1 MDEKKYDLI
10 AFTDKGLS
18 LDVRV
23 DPEED
28 TVWLT
33 KVQMALLFDRDR
45 SVISRHISNIFNEGE
60 ASKDTSV
67 HILHI
72 SGNAVNYR
80 PPQLYNLDVII
91 SVGYRV
97 KSGRGVMFRKW
108 ASSVLKQ
115 YLIKGY
121 AVDEKRLSAHDKS
134 LAELSGK
141 VLSLDA
147 RTQVNEERVK
157 ALEEVAKRGGF
168 PSESVFY
175 SGEFLDARAFFA
187 ELFSKAEREIAIVDS
202 YADSKLLSLLN
213 HAKQGVTLSL
223 VKGPHS
229 RLSQDDLDA
238 FLLQHGPISVRESD
252 DFHDRF
258 AFVDD
263 CCYHVGASF
272 NHMGKRAFAVMKMED
287 GTAIRQLRERI
298 DNI

>member
-1 MDEKKYDLI
+1 MEGGR
-10 AFTDKGLS
+10 AVT
-18 LDVRV
+18 R
-23 DPEED
+23 
-28 TVWLT
+28 
-33 KVQMALLFDRDR
+33 
-45 SVISRHISNIFNEGE
+45 ISEFF
-60 ASKDTSV
+60 
-67 HILHI
+67 
-72 SGNAVNYR
+72 Y
-80 PPQLYNLDVII
+80 LDVII

-97 KSGRGVMFRKW
+97 MSSRGVMFRKW

-121 AVDEKRLSAHDKS
+121 ALDEKRLSAHEKS

-147 RTQVNEERVK
+147 RTHANEERVK
-157 ALEEVAKRGGF
+157 ALEEVAKRGEF
-168 PSESVFY
+168 PPESVFY
-175 SGEFLDARAFFA
+175 AGQFLDARAFFA

-229 RLSQDDLDA
+229 RLSLDDVDA

-252 DFHDRF
+252 SFHDRF
-258 AFVDD
+258 AFVDER
-263 CCYHVGASF
+263 CYHVGASF

-287 GTAIRQLRERI
+287 EATIRQLKERI